1 MPSSSSLVIERCL
14 AGAHRSI
21 ASAIEMASTYA
32 DLGLHDDLQ
41 MIQLELE
48 RLAVDLLRGRG
59 RRSSTVSRR
68 AYLSDLARYDG
79 RPAS

>member
-41 MIQLELE
+41 LVQLELE
-48 RLAVDLLRGRG
+48 RLAEDLLRNTG
-59 RRSSTVSRR
+59 RRGASVNRR
-68 AYLSDLARYDG
+68 AYLSELMSHDG

>member
-41 MIQLELE
+41 LVQLELE
-48 RLAVDLLRGRG
+48 RLAIDLLRDRA
-59 RRSSTVSRR
+59 RRSSTVRR
-68 AYLSDLARYDG
+68 RTYLSELPRYDD
-79 RPAS
+79 RPPA